1 MRNETASREIESLD
15 YYLQNHTNDYSEE
28 SHMAMMMAIEALEQ
42 HPKTGHWIFYH
53 PLQVDDEGAYMCSV
67 CRCGDWGLDPEID
80 KFCFNCGA
88 RMVESEDEE

>member
-1 MRNETASREIESLD
+1 MTNEEAIEFGNLW
-15 YYLQNHTNDYSEE
+15 LQMNEDCKDSNTYTFFQ
-28 SHMAMMMAIEALEQ
+28 MAIKALEQ

-88 RMVESEDEE
+88 RMVESEE